1 MGSTILVDTNILLDV
16 LTADPVWL
24 AWSSKQLKLARKEGP
39 VVINPIVCAEI
50 APAFE
55 FDWARLDKWLLPALF
70 IREGLPFESSVRAA
84 EAFSMY
90 RRAGGTRT
98 SPLPDFYIGA
108 HAEAKGYQ
116 LLTRDPSRYQTYF
129 PKVPLLSPPASDQAS
144 ES

>member
-84 EAFSMY
+84 EAFSMD

-108 HAEAKGYQ
+108 HAEAKGYR